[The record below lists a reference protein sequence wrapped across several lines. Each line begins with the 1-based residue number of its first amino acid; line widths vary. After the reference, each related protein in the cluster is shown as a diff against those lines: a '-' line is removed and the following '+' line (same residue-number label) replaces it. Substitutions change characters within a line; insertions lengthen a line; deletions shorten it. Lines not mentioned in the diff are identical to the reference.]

1 MQPEISISGLGVVK
15 GLEFAEYPN
24 IEQYRGIP
32 YGFIPARF
40 RQSKLVTSWPD
51 NKWDGTAFG

>member
-1 MQPEISISGLGVVK
+1 MERKVPGLGVVK
-15 GLEFAEYPN
+15 GLVFSEYPH

-32 YGFIPARF
+32 YGSVPARF

-51 NKWDGTAFG
+51 GRWDGTTHG